1 MVNYT
6 RLFYDYIVG
15 LLLRYNRAK
24 IHTAS
29 NPWNLTFLELPCMTN
44 SDKITIFYA

>member
-1 MVNYT
+1 MVNCI
-6 RLFYDYIVG
+6 RLYYGYIVG

-24 IHTAS
+24 IDTAS
-29 NPWNLTFLELPCMTN
+29 NPWNLTFLELSCMPN